1 MNGRGGRRD
10 GSGRKQ
16 KHGELTVAIRVPNSW
31 VEFLN
36 LCFEKGISPLDFVKN
51 QIVEKDKFIS
61 ELQAELNL
69 YKIKFENVQNQIDDL
84 RKVDNDIFGSVQNQN
99 RPNPRQKVVEM
110 AVAMRTE
117 NPKLSKSEVARRVSA
132 AMGLKVETVRDYLKK
147 LW

>member
-1 MNGRGGRRD
+1 MNGRGGARI
-10 GSGRKQ
+10 GAGRKQ
-16 KHGELTVAIRVPNSW
+16 KHGEPTVVIRVPLSW

-36 LCFEKGISPLDFVKN
+36 LCFEQGISPLDFVQN
-51 QIVEKDKFIS
+51 QIVDKDRIIS
-61 ELQAELNL
+61 ELQADLNS
-69 YKIKFENVQNQIDDL
+69 YKIKFEKVQIQNADLHKIDSDDFGYVRNQSPADS
-84 RKVDNDIFGSVQNQN
+84 K
-99 RPNPRQKVVEM
+99 QKAVEM